1 MNHKTKAANITHCV
15 ALAAIASQMAPNTH
29 LEDFAVAALSEH
41 LLQLKVLRAQLY
53 PARVDNVLREGD
65 RLGPV
70 RVQVAVDV

>member
-1 MNHKTKAANITHCV
+1 
-15 ALAAIASQMAPNTH
+15 MAPNTH